1 MLEGLN
7 EQQLQAVTTTEGP
20 VMVMAGAGSGKT
32 RVLTE
37 RIAYIIDMGISPF
50 QILAVTFTNKAA
62 NEMKERVQQLV
73 DVDTKY
79 MWISTFHS
87 FCSRFLRME
96 IEVLPDY
103 TRKFLIIDEEDSLKI
118 IKDICKESDIDEI
131 KPKQIQ
137 SLISKCKNF
146 PNYYI
151 KDPYLKKIY
160 SSIDK
165 KYNQF
170 LRENNMLDFDDLMI
184 KTIEILKSHKEILEK
199 YQEKFQY
206 ILIDEF

>member
-7 EQQLQAVTTTEGP
+7 ERQLEAVTTTEGP

-73 DVDTKY
+73 NVDTKY

-87 FCSRFLRME
+87 FCSRFLRTE
-96 IEVLPDY
+96 ISVLPPY
-103 TRKFLIIDEEDSLKI
+103 NKKFLIIDEEDSLKI
-118 IKDICKESDIDEI
+118 VKDICKEKGIDEI
-131 KPKQIQ
+131 KPKMIQ
-137 SLISKCKNF
+137 SLISRCKNF

-151 KDPYLKKIY
+151 KDPYLKSIY
-160 SSIDK
+160 TSVI
-165 KYNQF
+165 
-170 LRENNMLDFDDLMI
+170 
-184 KTIEILKSHKEILEK
+184 
-199 YQEKFQY
+199 
-206 ILIDEF
+206 